1 MATRRRVLQLTGSA
15 LAVAAVATHLPG
27 RAQAEPT
34 GRQRTWEDDFDRAD
48 GEPGNG
54 WSAARGDWA
63 IVDRALENPSGPA
76 ERLAVQTDFELGAAF
91 SVSATLRCQE
101 HDHWTGVAFNV
112 VDHGDGT
119 QDFYAVRLV
128 TRGDTR
134 PPSWQLLQVTRSVV
148 DSSSLIA
155 QGSVPLVRDHDY
167 VIKVG
172 SASYGV
178 VDLELTD
185 GGKVLVSGPQV
196 LPLARLLSAGHVGLY
211 ANGGG
216 IRVAGIVVTT
226 TVPAADPP
234 DPGPL
239 EFVPFDGEPYELPG
253 GDESITARSTIG
265 SCWSGHSVGQCLL
278 TVGDQQYVGYYAPD
292 QTMTVAQRAVDGD
305 SWTVQPLDSVI
316 GWDSHNYVTMA
327 VDDTGHLH
335 VSGNMHA
342 VPLVYFRTT
351 RPGDIT
357 SLTRVASMVDPDTE
371 RRVTY
376 PRFFTSPEGK
386 LIFRYRDG
394 SSGNGVDLYNV
405 YDSGSAQWG
414 RLLDQPLH
422 DGEGLR
428 NAYVEGPVLGPDDY
442 YHVAWVWRDSGDAAT
457 NQRLSYARS
466 RDLRSWERSDGT
478 PLDLPITFTGGE
490 IVDPVPMNG
499 GIINGNTKLGFDA
512 DGRVMITYHKYDRD
526 GSTQVFLA
534 RRGLRGWALHRVSD
548 WTGRWTVG
556 GFGTLRF
563 EVTVGGATVL
573 PDGNLRVDFSCQ
585 GHRRSWVLNG
595 ALRPIAE
602 VDTPQLPAEIT
613 TVRSDFPGM
622 LVQSPA
628 GLGSAAEGRYLLRW
642 ESRPSNQDRPWD
654 PPHPDPSPL
663 EVYHLS

>member
-1 MATRRRVLQLTGSA
+1 MATRRRVLQLTGTA
-15 LAVAAVATHLPG
+15 LAAAAAGSLPG
-27 RAQAEPT
+27 RAHADPAGEEL
-34 GRQRTWEDDFDRAD
+34 TWSDDFDRPD
-48 GEPGNG
+48 GEPAGG
-54 WSAARGDWA
+54 WAALRGDWL
-63 IVDRALENPSGPA
+63 ITGQALQNPSGPA
-76 ERLAVQTDFELGAAF
+76 ERLAVQTGFELGDRF
-91 SVSATLRCQE
+91 TITTTLRSLQ

-119 QDFYAVRLV
+119 QDFYAVRFV

-148 DSSSLIA
+148 GSASLIA
-155 QGSVPLVRDHDY
+155 QGPIPVVRDHDY

-172 SASYGV
+172 SPSYGV
-178 VDLELTD
+178 VELEITD
-185 GGKVLVSGPQV
+185 GSRVLVSGPYV
-196 LPLARLLSAGHVGLY
+196 LPLARLLSAGRVGLY
-211 ANGGG
+211 ANNGG
-216 IRVAGIVVTT
+216 IRVDRIAVTT
-226 TVPAADPP
+226 TIPAADPP

-239 EFVPFDGEPYELPG
+239 EFVPFEGEPYELPG
-253 GDESITARSTIG
+253 GDETITGRSTVG
-265 SCWSGHSVGQCLL
+265 PCWSGHSVGQSLL
-278 TVGDQQYVGYYAPD
+278 TDGDQQYVAYYAPD
-292 QTMTVAQRAVDGD
+292 QTMTVAQRSIGSD
-305 SWTVQPLDSVI
+305 SWTLQRLDSVI

-327 VDDTGHLH
+327 VDEAGHLH
-335 VSGNMHA
+335 VSGNMHV

-351 RPGDIT
+351 RPGDVT

-376 PRFFTSPEGK
+376 PRFFTSPDGK

-394 SSGNGVDLYNV
+394 SSGNGVDLYNL
-405 YDSGSAQWG
+405 YDSESTQWS

-478 PLDLPITFTGGE
+478 PLTLPITFASGE

-534 RRGLRGWALHRVSD
+534 RRERRGWALRRVSQ
-548 WTGRWTVG
+548 WTGRWTIG

-563 EVTVGGATVL
+563 EVTVGGASVL
-573 PDGNLRVDFSCQ
+573 PDGNLRVDFTCQ
-585 GHRRSWVLNG
+585 GHRRTWVLNSG
-595 ALRPIAE
+595 LRPIAE

-613 TVRSDFPGM
+613 TVRSGFPGM

-628 GLGSAAEGRYLLRW
+628 GLGSTADGRDLLRW